1 MAFFQMS
8 AMGNAI
14 WILPPVDAADVTVS
28 INMRASGRDS
38 DHVVFVSGICR
49 AAILSN
55 AQTIA
60 ETIRDAK

>member
-1 MAFFQMS
+1 MS
-8 AMGNAI
+8 S
-14 WILPPVDAADVTVS
+14 VDAADVTVS